1 MNEQA
6 EQALANLLNLAIDGI
21 EGAKAF
27 TEAQLPEV
35 IEQLLMWK
43 MLESLAS
50 TLFPFLLFAL
60 FATSLLTVL
69 VKIRKSKKSRDGDG
83 CFPYQRNLWWDKNG
97 QSDMAIATTIT
108 LLITTFASLFTAAV
122 MANLTWLQ
130 ILVAPKV
137 YLLEYASKLVS

>member
-6 EQALANLLNLAIDGI
+6 EQALVNLLNLAIDGI

-27 TEAQLPEV
+27 TETQLPEV
-35 IEQLLMWK
+35 VEQLLMWK

-50 TLFPFLLFAL
+50 TLFPFLLFVVSGM
-60 FATSLLTVL
+60 TLLTVL
-69 VKIRKSKKSRDGDG
+69 LKSKKSRDGDG
-83 CFPYQRNLWWDKNG
+83 YHPYYPNLWWDTCG
-97 QSDMAIATTIT
+97 QSDVAIGAKISLTMTTLTTFIATTA
-108 LLITTFASLFTAAV
+108 L
-122 MANLTWLQ
+122 ANLTWLQ